1 MRIHL
6 ALCADCGGACKDRC
20 SLSSRPHLCNR
31 ACGTCCAR
39 CKCVP
44 KGTSGNLDTCPCYA
58 TMTTHG
64 GRRKC
69 PWNQPLPTCKKHS
82 DSLHISN
89 NPWSLSNIAMKCC
102 TFLIDMFR
110 DVVFFSLPFFFFYC
124 LYYIFSELFVFL
136 DFVSLYFLYASEIW
150 IKLTIDTL
158 G

>member
-1 MRIHL
+1 
-6 ALCADCGGACKDRC
+6 
-20 SLSSRPHLCNR
+20 
-31 ACGTCCAR
+31 
-39 CKCVP
+39 
-44 KGTSGNLDTCPCYA
+44 
-58 TMTTHG
+58 MTTHG

-102 TFLIDMFR
+102 TFLIDMIR